1 MPEQQS
7 ERPTG
12 HESVAVA
19 RHRDRD
25 ERLLDGS
32 LADGIWSS
40 SGARLGE
47 PGQVVDASVQSQIRR
62 PTCVVVTSEAPALNY
77 SGGKVRLT
85 ATIEALSVDHDV
97 TVVLRWPEHAG
108 PDLLAAARKFCSE
121 RDIPL
126 VYWPSGG
133 VPDRRRWLR
142 RIKGGFGALHPITDR
157 LLQRRVPDSIETLVT
172 NADLL
177 WVVRPGVLTGTAP
190 PDHPAMVLDVDDLI
204 EDVHVTPSVVERFA
218 TRQHILVRFNLAST
232 ARFSLVCSEQDRRVA
247 RIPREIRILP
257 NTASSPSEVIAHG
270 LVGQDPSL
278 AGESDT
284 ATPVVLLVGS
294 MNYGPNSEGAEWM
307 GELVWPLVTTVRPDA
322 VLRIVGRSSECLE
335 SLGAIR
341 GVEIVGAVDD
351 MAPYLD
357 EAMVSVAPI
366 HRGSGT
372 RVKVLEAFAA
382 GVPVVAT
389 TIGAYGIDVRVG
401 TDLHVTD
408 DPVEFA
414 AAIVALLDDQAARMA
429 MGHAGRAVYERNHS
443 AGVFTEHVRAIA
455 RDAIADGC

>member
-1 MPEQQS
+1 VPPQHIG
-7 ERPTG
+7 RPTERG
-12 HESVAVA
+12 SVTVD
-19 RHRDRD
+19 RRRDRD
-25 ERLLDGS
+25 GRLSDGS

-40 SGARLGE
+40 SGARLSE
-47 PGQVVDASVQSQIRR
+47 PGQVVGTPTQSQTRR
-62 PTCVVVTSEAPALNY
+62 PTCVVMTTEAPALGY
-77 SGGKVRLT
+77 SGGKIRLV

-108 PDLLAAARKFCSE
+108 SDLLAAARQFCAE
-121 RDIPL
+121 RNITL
-126 VYWPSGG
+126 ICWPMRGATE
-133 VPDRRRWLR
+133 RRRWLR

-157 LLQRRVPDSIETLVT
+157 LLQRRLPDSIETLVT

-177 WVVRPGVLTGTAP
+177 WVVRPGVFTGSAP

-204 EDVHVTPSVVERFA
+204 EDVHATPSIAERAA
-218 TRQHILVRFNLAST
+218 TRRHLRVRSNLASS
-232 ARFSLVCSEQDRRVA
+232 AQFALVCSEQDRRVA
-247 RIPREIRILP
+247 RISAEIRILP
-257 NTASSPSEVIAHG
+257 NTASSTGEVLAHG
-270 LVGQDPSL
+270 LSGRAPSL

-284 ATPVVLLVGS
+284 TTPVVLLVGS
-294 MNYGPNSEGAEWM
+294 MNYGPNSEGAKWM
-307 GELVWPLVTTVRPDA
+307 SELVWPHVTAALPDA
-322 VLRIVGRSSECLE
+322 ILRIVGRNSECLE
-335 SLGAIR
+335 SLGAIP
-341 GVEIVGAVDD
+341 GVEVVGAVDD

-408 DPVEFA
+408 DPVQFA
-414 AAIVALLDDQAARMA
+414 AAIVALLDDEAARTA
-429 MGHAGRAVYERNHS
+429 MGHAGKAVYDREHS

-455 RDAIADGC
+455 RDAIADRH

>member
-1 MPEQQS
+1 M
-7 ERPTG
+7 
-12 HESVAVA
+12 
-19 RHRDRD
+19 
-25 ERLLDGS
+25 
-32 LADGIWSS
+32 
-40 SGARLGE
+40 
-47 PGQVVDASVQSQIRR
+47 
-62 PTCVVVTSEAPALNY
+62 VTAEAPALNY

-108 PDLLAAARKFCSE
+108 PDLMAAAEQFCAE
-121 RDIPL
+121 RRITL
-126 VYWPSGG
+126 INWPTSGIAE
-133 VPDRRRWLR
+133 RRRWLR

-157 LLQRRVPDSIETLVT
+157 LLQRRLPDSIETLVT

-177 WVVRPGVLTGTAP
+177 WVVRPGVLTGTAL

-204 EDVHVTPSVVERFA
+204 EDVHVTPSIVERFA
-218 TRQHILVRFNLAST
+218 SRRHILVRFNLASS

-247 RIPREIRILP
+247 RIPSAIRILP
-257 NTASSPSEVIAHG
+257 NTASSTGEVFAHELSG
-270 LVGQDPSL
+270 RDPSL

-284 ATPVVLLVGS
+284 TKPVVLLVGTMS
-294 MNYGPNSEGAEWM
+294 YGPNSEGAKWM
-307 GELVWPLVTTVRPDA
+307 SRLVWPLVTAVRPDA
-322 VLRIVGRSSECLE
+322 ILRIVGRNSECLE
-335 SLGAIR
+335 SLGVIP

-408 DPVEFA
+408 DPVQFA
-414 AAIVALLDDQAARMA
+414 AAIVALLDDEAFRTA
-429 MGHAGRAVYERNHS
+429 MGHAGRAVYDRQHS
-443 AGVFTEHVRAIA
+443 ADVFTEHVRGIA